1 LSGWQHANI
10 AEIERRDGW
19 IPIRDHF
26 GIRALGTNGWVG
38 KEAGDTVI
46 PEHAELHGR
55 HEELYVV
62 FQGRATFTVAGDKI
76 DARKGTLVFVRD
88 PDALRSAVA
97 AEPDT
102 IVLTVGAKPGEAFK
116 TGVWELAWRETRDSI
131 ALYKEQRY
139 AEAAG
144 VLREAAGKYPEHA
157 GVHYNLACYTGLA
170 GNRDEALEHLRI
182 ALDLRPAFRKF
193 AQDDSDFAPIRDDPR
208 FDSLVA
214 GKAEAG
220 AAGT

>member
-1 LSGWQHANI
+1 MSGWQHANI
-10 AEIERRDGW
+10 AEIERRDDW

-26 GIRALGTNGWVG
+26 GISAFGTNGWVG
-38 KEAGDTVI
+38 KEPGDTVI
-46 PEHAELHGR
+46 PEHTELGGR

-62 FQGRATFTVAGDKI
+62 IQGRATFKVARDQV
-76 DARKGTLVFVRD
+76 DAPAGTLVYVRD

-102 IVLTVGAKPGEAFK
+102 IVLAVGAKPGEAFK
-116 TGVWELAWRETRDSI
+116 TEDWELAWRETRDSI

-139 AEAAG
+139 AEAAA

-157 GVHYNLACYTGLA
+157 GVHYNLACFTGLA
-170 GNRDEALEHLRI
+170 GEKDEALEHLRI
-182 ALDLRPAFRKF
+182 ALELRPTFRES
-193 AQDDSDFAPIRDDPR
+193 AQGDSDFDPIRDDPR

-214 GKAEAG
+214 GKANAG
-220 AAGT
+220 AAGA